1 MFYSQEL
8 AGCGWWLSYASE
20 HSIPTFQT
28 TNHLRIVEAVL
39 DFTSTWW
46 CKRDKHILGTSMG
59 VISTGIGG
67 FGDLLVVQPPS
78 RTKLAVQETHD
89 VRPSV
94 QCHEAIILRAPGLG
108 PQRFGC
114 GCPFGGH
121 DIGDPDPH
129 FTGSMITP
137 RNCGSKRMFKHKY
150 HKTSMQWP
158 ALLSFLSAAGQ
169 KTRSGHCPWHTI
181 WKQFHM
187 ATDGQITATYHLH
200 PLQILQRPYLNT
212 ENQ

>member
-1 MFYSQEL
+1 MFYSEEL

-94 QCHEAIILRAPGLG
+94 QCHEAIILQGWGRKGLDVGALIWWPRYWRPGPAFHRVDDHH
-108 PQRFGC
+108 PQLWFQTNVR
-114 GCPFGGH
+114 
-121 DIGDPDPH
+121 
-129 FTGSMITP
+129 T
-137 RNCGSKRMFKHKY
+137 
-150 HKTSMQWP
+150 
-158 ALLSFLSAAGQ
+158 
-169 KTRSGHCPWHTI
+169 
-181 WKQFHM
+181 
-187 ATDGQITATYHLH
+187 
-200 PLQILQRPYLNT
+200 
-212 ENQ
+212 